1 MLEVAESARKEIDG
15 LLLRLSSIDADINQL
30 RQALKDCH
38 RAGLAAHSLKD
49 AEVKLLDLEKLLA
62 QLEAA
67 TVAKDVALIEQCIS
81 DCRKRGVPLSYLND
95 ALGVQRRVHE
105 VTEKLA
111 RAKDSLDIEAL
122 DAAVQA
128 RAMED
133 LPS

>member
-1 MLEVAESARKEIDG
+1 MLGAAESARKEVED
-15 LLLRLSSIDADINQL
+15 LLVRLSSIAADVHQL
-30 RQALKDCH
+30 RQTLKDCH

-67 TVAKDVALIEQCIS
+67 TVARDIALIEQCIS

-95 ALGVQRRVHE
+95 ALSVQKRVHE
-105 VTEKLA
+105 LMESLG
-111 RAKDSLDIEAL
+111 RAQDSLDIEAL

-128 RAMED
+128 GVI
-133 LPS
+133 